1 MFKGGLMKY
10 VAPACDKAA
19 FTCPNCGAFAQ
30 QQNWGYTEDGHGPY
44 SNSEGQFPLAVS
56 RCTHCRKHTIWH
68 FQEMVFPHRGSAP
81 MPNKDMPQEVLSDYE
96 EAASIL
102 SKSPRGASALLRLA
116 LQKLCLHLG
125 GSGKNINEDIKQ
137 LVSKGLPVQVQ
148 QALDVVRVI
157 GNNAVHPGQI
167 ETDNP
172 EMAGSLFALVN
183 LVTDYMIS
191 KPNEVS
197 TIYGSLP
204 QGAVE
209 AINKRDG
216 KT

>member
-1 MFKGGLMKY
+1 MKY
-10 VAPACDKAA
+10 VAPECGKAA

-30 QQNWGYTEDGHGPY
+30 QHNWAYDDNGSGPY

-56 RCTHCRKHTIWH
+56 RCTHCGKHTIWR
-68 FQEMVFPHRGSAP
+68 FKEMVFPHRGSAP
-81 MPNKDMPQEVLSDYE
+81 MPNSDMPPEVLKDYE

-102 SKSPRGASALLRLA
+102 TKSPRGASALLRLA
-116 LQKLCLHLG
+116 IQKLCMHLG
-125 GSGKNINEDIKQ
+125 GAGKNINDDIKQ
-137 LVSKGLPVQVQ
+137 LVSKCLPIQVQ
-148 QALDVVRVI
+148 QALDVVRVV

-167 ETDNP
+167 ETDDP
-172 EMAGSLFALVN
+172 EVAGSLFVLVN

-191 KPNEVS
+191 KPKEVS
-197 TIYGSLP
+197 EIYGSLP
-204 QGAVE
+204 QGAVD